1 MKRHPETAASHTLEI
16 MAPAGSYA
24 ALAAAIRA
32 GADAVYFGVG
42 HLNMRARAASAFD
55 ENDLRKIARIC
66 RWCGVRS
73 YLTLNT
79 VVYDDDL
86 EEMQRLC
93 RAAHK
98 AGISA
103 IIAADLAVMHYAHGL
118 GLEVHLS
125 VQANVANVDALRF
138 FARYADTIVPARE
151 LTLEQITRL
160 HHQIQ
165 SEPICGPAGRPV
177 RLELFAHGALCVA
190 ISGKCYMSLATYNHS
205 ANRGD
210 CLQNCR
216 RSYRVIDEETG
227 DELVIENHHVMSP
240 RDLCT
245 IGHLDRLQAAGA
257 QVLKIEGR
265 GRTADYVYTVTR
277 TYREALDALYAG
289 SYTHERIA
297 EWTERLRTVF
307 NRGFWQGGYYCGE
320 KLGEWSGSGHSQ
332 ATRKRIQIGVIRHYY
347 AKPGVAEFR
356 LFQDHLE
363 PGADLLI
370 EGPTTGALHFRPE
383 SLRVDG
389 HPAESAHQGDLVT
402 LPVPAR
408 VRLNDKIYTH
418 ITEESPS
425 NSTVQHLL

>member
-1 MKRHPETAASHTLEI
+1 

-42 HLNMRARAASAFD
+42 RLNMRARAAASFD

-79 VVYDDDL
+79 VMYDDDL
-86 EEMQRLC
+86 EDMQHLC
-93 RAAHK
+93 RVAHE

-103 IIAADLAVMHYAHGL
+103 IIAADLAVMQYAHGL

-125 VQANVANVDALRF
+125 VQANVANIEALRF

-151 LTLEQITRL
+151 LTLEQIARL

-165 SEPICGPAGRPV
+165 SEPICGPAGSPV

-190 ISGKCYMSLATYNHS
+190 ISGKCYMSLAVYNHS
-205 ANRGD
+205 GNRGA

-216 RSYRVIDEETG
+216 RSYRVIDDETG
-227 DELVIENHHVMSP
+227 DELVIDNHHVMSP

-265 GRTADYVYTVTR
+265 GRTADYVHTVTS
-277 TYREALDALYAG
+277 TYREAINALCEG
-289 SYTHERIA
+289 TYTPERIA

-320 KLGEWSGSGHSQ
+320 KLGEWSASGHSQ
-332 ATRKRIQIGVIRHYY
+332 ATRKRVQIGVICHYY

-356 LFQDHLE
+356 FFQDRLE
-363 PGADLLI
+363 PGEELLI
-370 EGPTTGALHFRPE
+370 EGPTTGALHFRPD
-383 SLRVDG
+383 SLHVDG
-389 HPAESAHQGDLVT
+389 QPVEYARQGDLVT
-402 LPVPAR
+402 LKVPAR

-418 ITEESPS
+418 IAEESPS
-425 NSTVQHLL
+425 NLAAQRLL